1 LGDGRMQWSGA
12 QWSLQLDGLALSQIA
27 SEREDL
33 VEDMW
38 YAVGNE
44 IRLAWTAAEATEAGP
59 LVTLSL
65 RALTSG
71 RVSEM
76 ITLAEEQLA
85 GEAYTDSDEAYGRE
99 RDGRENT
106 AAGGTEVQLYANY
119 PNPWQEETMIPFE
132 VPEAG
137 EAVLI
142 ITDAAG
148 REIMML
154 QQEVNAGRQE

>member
-1 LGDGRMQWSGA
+1 FIDPYHPWPFQETVSFVMPAGGVVEDFMGVKVGDLNRSVQANLQGIVPRSDLRTALTLEDRTVEAGDEFTISVALGDGRMQWSGA

-76 ITLAEEQLA
+76 ITLAEEQL
-85 GEAYTDSDEAYGRE
+85 T
-99 RDGRENT
+99 
-106 AAGGTEVQLYANY
+106 
-119 PNPWQEETMIPFE
+119 
-132 VPEAG
+132 
-137 EAVLI
+137 
-142 ITDAAG
+142 
-148 REIMML
+148 
-154 QQEVNAGRQE
+154 